1 MKLSQMT
8 RKPTLKQLNKV
19 TESRFGFKIDY
30 DSITYPRAMAMRGK
44 IMETVN
50 QIRKTSAIHTAEK
63 DPKYL
68 EMLIV
73 YEGLSRWIDA
83 YKGQQARRKLRE
95 SEMGK
100 SEAILAAKDMV
111 DTAQDMIEKVG
122 KMQNEQ
128 LPALIDTIRD
138 QIGSAEADTYKAAVG
153 QVLATLSTQLGQ
165 AREQLDGGARG
176 LTGEGAVAP
185 GAEMGGG
192 MDAAAA
198 GGFQGGAQMPDLGAG
213 GEDDG
218 GVAPPDE
225 DSFGAT
231 DAAAGGA
238 EALGRGR
245 R

>member
-8 RKPTLKQLNKV
+8 GKPTLKQLNKV

-30 DSITYPRAMAMRGK
+30 NAITYPVAQHMRSK

-50 QIRKTSAIHTAEK
+50 QIRRSPAIHTAEK

-68 EMLIV
+68 EMLVV

-83 YKGQQARRKLRE
+83 YKSQSRRRVYE

-111 DTAQDMIEKVG
+111 DTAQDMIEKLG

-138 QIGSAEADTYKAAVG
+138 QIGSMEADTYKAAVG
-153 QVLATLSTQLGQ
+153 QVLATLSTQLSQ
-165 AREQLDGGARG
+165 AREQLDSGARG
-176 LTGEGAVAP
+176 LTGEGAPDA
-185 GAEMGGG
+185 GMGGG

-198 GGFQGGAQMPDLGAG
+198 GGSQGGAQMPDLGAG
-213 GEDDG
+213 GGDDG

-238 EALGRGR
+238 ETLGRGR